1 MGKARLT
8 LEEVKQFPT
17 LRKLVDGSEGRNTE
31 EWGMCKNNE
40 GEITFGEASPCWVL
54 LVSLDGLFNCASM
67 QCGEDHSIDDI
78 VLFYG
83 VEYPLWED
91 TRFEFII
98 LSEYE
103 ENCIDNPQIA
113 WSNMVCS

>member
-40 GEITFGEASPCWVL
+40 GFDIFKCSSNENYVLKRYTLNSFSPTKK
-54 LVSLDGLFNCASM
+54 
-67 QCGEDHSIDDI
+67 
-78 VLFYG
+78 
-83 VEYPLWED
+83 ED
-91 TRFEFII
+91 TII
-98 LSEYE
+98 NDSTNLRLGSFTFNAKKRSDRTHVMTKVYGDSRDLLTSYSDFY
-103 ENCIDNPQIA
+103 IF
-113 WSNMVCS
+113 